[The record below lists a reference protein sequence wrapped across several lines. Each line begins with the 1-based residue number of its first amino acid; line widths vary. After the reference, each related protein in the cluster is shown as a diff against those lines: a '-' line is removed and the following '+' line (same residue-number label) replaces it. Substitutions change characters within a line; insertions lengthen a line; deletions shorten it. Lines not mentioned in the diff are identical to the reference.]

1 MTLPAPGLWNPHPPQ
16 PWQHPLHPPHDLPG
30 HHSGVVGIA
39 QPARGPVTPQPIP
52 APIAFPVGPRHALRR
67 RRNRPA
73 RTFHLVISALA
84 RGLGAILGWPLAAW
98 HQFAPKREIRR
109 TDYRGPGG

>member
-1 MTLPAPGLWNPHPPQ
+1 
-16 PWQHPLHPPHDLPG
+16 
-30 HHSGVVGIA
+30 
-39 QPARGPVTPQPIP
+39 VTPQPIP

-84 RGLGAILGWPLAAW
+84 RGLGVILGWPLAAW
-98 HQFAPKREIRR
+98 HRFAPKREIGR

>member
-1 MTLPAPGLWNPHPPQ
+1 MTLPAPGLWNPHPSQ

-39 QPARGPVTPQPIP
+39 QPARGPVAPQPIP
-52 APIAFPVGPRHALRR
+52 APIAIPVGPRHALRR

-84 RGLGAILGWPLAAW
+84 RGLGVILGWPLAAW
-98 HQFAPKREIRR
+98 HRFAPKREIGRI
-109 TDYRGPGG
+109 DYRGPGG